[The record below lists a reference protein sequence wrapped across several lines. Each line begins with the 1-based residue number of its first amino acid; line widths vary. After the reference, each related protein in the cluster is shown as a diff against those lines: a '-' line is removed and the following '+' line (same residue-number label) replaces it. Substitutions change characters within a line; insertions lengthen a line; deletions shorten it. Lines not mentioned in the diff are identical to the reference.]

1 MSTPPQSKINLNR
14 GVFTISLDF
23 EMIWGTQDLFG
34 PERFRRACEI
44 ERACVIDR
52 LLALLVEYE
61 LPATWFVVGHLLLD
75 HCCAGSGM
83 KHPEIVRPSHSWTSK
98 DWFEHDPGG
107 CEQDGSLFLGR
118 SLVEK
123 ILRCPVPQEIGCH
136 SFSHVVFGDPGCS
149 RATAVSEVAACVR
162 LASAMGIILR
172 SFAFPRNKVG
182 HLDVLREYGFAYYRG
197 PEPEARILR
206 SWPDGARRL
215 ANLLRVIAASEPPV
229 SLPQKMDC
237 GLWMVPGSMVYLPMH
252 GLRRYIPV
260 RRRVKRTIKGLDA
273 AVRHKRSF
281 HLWLH
286 PTNLADQMERMFDG
300 LRSVAEYACLLREQS
315 KLDILPMGSIV
326 PAQLVTLEPL
336 TRIGRHVAD
345 SKTVA

>member
-1 MSTPPQSKINLNR
+1 MSNKARNTIKLNR
-14 GVFTISLDF
+14 GVFTIGLDF

-34 PERFRRACEI
+34 PERFRGACEI

-52 LLALLVEYE
+52 LLDLLVEYQ

-75 HCCAGSGM
+75 HCDSGSGS
-83 KHPEIVRPSHSWTSK
+83 KHPEIVRPSHSWMSK

-107 CEQDGSLFLGR
+107 FEKDGSVFLGR

-123 ILRCPVPQEIGCH
+123 ILQCPVPQEIGCH

-162 LASAMGIILR
+162 LASAMGIKLR

-182 HLDVLREYGFAYYRG
+182 HLDVLSQYGFAWYRG
-197 PEPEARILR
+197 PEPEARFLR
-206 SWPDGARRL
+206 YWPDGARRL
-215 ANLLRVIAASEPPV
+215 ANLLRVIVASEPPV
-229 SLPQKMDC
+229 SLPQKTEL
-237 GLWMVPGSMVYLPMH
+237 GLWVIPGSMVYFPMH

-260 RRRVKRTIKGLDA
+260 RLRIKRTIKGLDA
-273 AVRHKRSF
+273 AVKHKRNF

-286 PTNLADQMERMFDG
+286 PTNLADQIEPMFGG
-300 LRSVAEYACLLREQS
+300 LRSVAEHACLLRELGQ
-315 KLDILPMGSIV
+315 LDILPMGSIV
-326 PAQLVTLEPL
+326 PAQLI
-336 TRIGRHVAD
+336 TRESSTPVGRRVVD
-345 SKTVA
+345 DETVA